1 MLKLVVIASVARACS
16 LSSAEREDRMV
27 GGGVAAEPGC
37 KCVLMSSSAQREWE
51 EKAPHS
57 GCALVIQDAARW
69 GESFDGVAWLGL
81 THTHDSAWQRVSNG
95 AGRA

>member
-51 EKAPHS
+51 REGTSFWLCSCDP
-57 GCALVIQDAARW
+57 GCC
-69 GESFDGVAWLGL
+69 EF
-81 THTHDSAWQRVSNG
+81 
-95 AGRA
+95 